1 MDDLDDSV
9 EEVDNS
15 MSSQDETG
23 DEDEV
28 LQFREKFEKLVNQGE
43 VENINVVTLQDN
55 LSSIDDADL
64 LDTAKS
70 VDSRKTSKK
79 LYSERLEQIPASEDG
94 EEEES
99 IIDEA
104 IEEAEEDN
112 DIPEEDVMDGEIE
125 DIIQEAEEEQTQQE
139 NDTSQEEDSEDME
152 EEIELND
159 TPTPNSDSNED
170 EDTSEQNE
178 DSNEQMDVEETDLSV
193 DLGGVAENAM
203 TKEEADAQD
212 RRQGIMIWGDPG
224 MGKTHFA
231 YTMPNPVCIIDT
243 EGKSDDISHKFD
255 GTGNGDPFI
264 WQPSDYDGAVQALN
278 EAFEVLE
285 RFKQQA
291 GITGTIVVDSMSIM
305 WDWSQQKYVDFAYPT
320 KDDVEEVE
328 FSSSMG
334 RSGES
339 DWKQIKRYHNV
350 KFRQRIIDSPY
361 HFCWTQMRGDDYAAV
376 MEGEA
381 QTPPDKPV
389 GEKEN
394 VYKANYIINVRED
407 DDGAPVG
414 NLEKSALTKHNYTGL
429 RYPTFDKH
437 NDILQGLDAIETGNS
452 DKSIRDL
459 EKEFDIT
466 LIKGNPSYVQEG

>member
-1 MDDLDDSV
+1 M
-9 EEVDNS
+9 
-15 MSSQDETG
+15 
-23 DEDEV
+23 
-28 LQFREKFEKLVNQGE
+28 
-43 VENINVVTLQDN
+43 
-55 LSSIDDADL
+55 
-64 LDTAKS
+64 
-70 VDSRKTSKK
+70 
-79 LYSERLEQIPASEDG
+79 
-94 EEEES
+94 
-99 IIDEA
+99 
-104 IEEAEEDN
+104 
-112 DIPEEDVMDGEIE
+112 
-125 DIIQEAEEEQTQQE
+125 
-139 NDTSQEEDSEDME
+139 
-152 EEIELND
+152 
-159 TPTPNSDSNED
+159 
-170 EDTSEQNE
+170 
-178 DSNEQMDVEETDLSV
+178 
-193 DLGGVAENAM
+193 
-203 TKEEADAQD
+203 
-212 RRQGIMIWGDPG
+212 
-224 MGKTHFA
+224 
-231 YTMPNPVCIIDT
+231 
-243 EGKSDDISHKFD
+243 
-255 GTGNGDPFI
+255 
-264 WQPSDYDGAVQALN
+264 
-278 EAFEVLE
+278 
-285 RFKQQA
+285 
-291 GITGTIVVDSMSIM
+291 VDSMSIM

-437 NDILQGLDAIETGNS
+437 NNILQELDSIETGNS
-452 DKSIRDL
+452 DKTINDL